1 MDDFSIFWNLVSHF
15 TELRNTI
22 QRSWWFIGYGSPSTR
37 IWLAL
42 TTTQHA
48 LLNIHLNPVRNVSVC
63 FYVSC
68 CCDVMSYWQ
77 WSFCRTWY
85 VHPISSYNCYSTL
98 YIYTYWIIF
107 TVFVY
112 YITHLTIRPSIHAI
126 HLYSLLKTHPF
137 QACRK
142 SGIMALD
149 VDVVECH
156 GSGRFIADAIEA
168 NDDSMG
174 I

>member
-48 LLNIHLNPVRNVSVC
+48 LLNIHLNSVRNVSVC
-63 FYVSC
+63 FFRLLLLWCHV
-68 CCDVMSYWQ
+68 VL
-77 WSFCRTWY
+77 T
-85 VHPISSYNCYSTL
+85 II
-98 YIYTYWIIF
+98 YIYRKSTSPS
-107 TVFVY
+107 V
-112 YITHLTIRPSIHAI
+112 RPCHPSSWNFPT
-126 HLYSLLKTHPF
+126 SLLTTHRF

-174 I
+174 YLRVQGNPMPPRGS